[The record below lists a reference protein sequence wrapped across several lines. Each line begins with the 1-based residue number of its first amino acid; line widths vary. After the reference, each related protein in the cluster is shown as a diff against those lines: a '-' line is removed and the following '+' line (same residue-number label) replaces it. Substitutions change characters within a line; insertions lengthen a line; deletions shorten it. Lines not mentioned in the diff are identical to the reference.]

1 MRDSR
6 AGAALPALRLP
17 CHWTRGRAG
26 RENLLLRQL
35 RAGRGQNATE
45 RSRLIARAGSALFRR
60 GFGRRCLVRVPAS
73 VTHPATMARFHV
85 FQALLLLRREIRRD
99 LAVCFGN
106 RLADSVAGVA
116 SNFFE
121 LGPRFLN
128 DRRNLGHLLV
138 RQSKLPL

>member
-1 MRDSR
+1 MLEP
-6 AGAALPALRLP
+6 AA
-17 CHWTRGRAG
+17 
-26 RENLLLRQL
+26 
-35 RAGRGQNATE
+35 
-45 RSRLIARAGSALFRR
+45 
-60 GFGRRCLVRVPAS
+60 
-73 VTHPATMARFHV
+73 MARFHV

-106 RLADSVAGVA
+106 RLADSAAGVA

-128 DRRNLGHLLV
+128 DRRDLGHLLV

>member
-1 MRDSR
+1 MLEP
-6 AGAALPALRLP
+6 AA
-17 CHWTRGRAG
+17 
-26 RENLLLRQL
+26 
-35 RAGRGQNATE
+35 
-45 RSRLIARAGSALFRR
+45 
-60 GFGRRCLVRVPAS
+60 
-73 VTHPATMARFHV
+73 MARFHV